1 MPHKK
6 LDFSFPDFLTT
17 CASELMTT
25 VDVLDSNTLF
35 RTIPSW
41 TSLNALLL
49 ISKLNE
55 LTGVFIS
62 SSDLANIK
70 TLGELYTL
78 VVSKHHGPQ

>member
-1 MPHKK
+1 MPQKK
-6 LDFSFPDFLTT
+6 LDFSFFDFLAT
-17 CASELMTT
+17 CASELMITT
-25 VDVLDSNTLF
+25 ETLDSNTLF
-35 RTIPSW
+35 REIPTW

-62 SSDLANIK
+62 SSDLADMR

-78 VVSKHHGPQ
+78 VVNKHNGAQ